1 MSSETKDPQKRQNW
15 GQDWD
20 SRMAEAPRSNEMTD
34 AAEKMEREEKPTES
48 DKTLQGMQEISARLS
63 EAMSSVSDEEKEP
76 MK

>member
-20 SRMAEAPRSNEMTD
+20 SRMAEAPRNNEMTD

-48 DKTLQGMQEISARLS
+48 GKTMQGMQELSAGIS
-63 EAMSSVSDEEKEP
+63 EAMAENLDKEDP
-76 MK
+76 QK

>member
-20 SRMAEAPRSNEMTD
+20 SRMEEAPRSNEMTD
-34 AAEKMEREEKPTES
+34 AAEKMDREEKPTES
-48 DKTLQGMQEISARLS
+48 DKTLQGMQELSAGIS

>member
-1 MSSETKDPQKRQNW
+1 MSSETKGTKKRQNW

-48 DKTLQGMQEISARLS
+48 DKVTQGIREISA
-63 EAMSSVSDEEKEP
+63 EMSAALAVETDEEEP
-76 MK
+76 QK